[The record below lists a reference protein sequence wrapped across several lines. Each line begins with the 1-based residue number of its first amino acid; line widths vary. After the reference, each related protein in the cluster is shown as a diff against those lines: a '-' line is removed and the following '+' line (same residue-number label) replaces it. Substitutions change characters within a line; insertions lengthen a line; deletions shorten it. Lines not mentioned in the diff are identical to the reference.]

1 MLCDQLSPQD
11 ARDCIDKIA
20 SRLSQKAA
28 EWVSDKLAP
37 VEERQVTNPDSG
49 LSARFKRDVDTT
61 VPKVVLDIDGR
72 IALSRAWHVEQQRF
86 LLTLDNQ
93 LRGKAYTE
101 YVELCLA
108 FRQRT
113 LEEVKSYTWCKAWL
127 KEQSFAKNAADAAAS
142 LVYKAFCAFDPDYT
156 TMQGVEM
163 SATDPFCGGLRTAD
177 ELTMLATVG
186 GILEKPGWSQ
196 KVFETKITDKWRQ
209 EMAADDYSGRMI
221 DYVIAHVQ
229 WLAKVAQR
237 GKPEAAGVPAVW
249 RLEQPGGS
257 DLRTELCI
265 QVQHLIES
273 GDERKERDWH
283 PGSNDQVLDII
294 HPSLFPLVDQRSYV
308 KATKLERETPG
319 ALEMLKRA
327 ATLFET
333 GRDGVDQLSPLR
345 DLAEIGKDDGELIVA
360 DLTLP
365 VTKPKNVWHHEG
377 EQNYQWL
384 PAEVLITS
392 VRDHQTAKI
401 LSYINNLH
409 PQRHASVY
417 ATLEK
422 AVAAFVPLFEAVVAS
437 LLRNSCDRLDGR
449 WACDA
454 FLPGVLQPE
463 REDFWE
469 PKTIEA
475 MLELEAK
482 QNGTTPPSG
491 PAEPSSHDDEAWAQN
506 QERRLR
512 WKKTR
517 KFVRP
522 EVATWKEP
530 IPDVPVSLAGRTLQ
544 IIFKIASVELTPD
557 KPKYEGGSW
566 HLEGTP
572 REKICGTGIYY
583 LENENVTTPTL
594 EFRQYAGPDDVCH
607 YQQDLYDHLEAV
619 YGFDN
624 ETSGQNQHLGCIS
637 TSEGRGIC
645 FPNCW
650 QHRLSP
656 FELSDKTKRG
666 HRRFLVMFLVDPFER
681 VPSTAEVRPQQLD
694 WLLDSLGEHKDT
706 HMAALPVEVQTQIF
720 REIDSACEANEWLP
734 LDRNADRFEERK
746 AYCLR
751 QAPQE
756 SLDDDSEGE
765 RFRPPRPCNL
775 PMTRSEA
782 MQHRLA
788 LMAQRSARAEEQD
801 YEYEN
806 TWSLCEH

>member
-1 MLCDQLSPQD
+1 
-11 ARDCIDKIA
+11 
-20 SRLSQKAA
+20 
-28 EWVSDKLAP
+28 
-37 VEERQVTNPDSG
+37 
-49 LSARFKRDVDTT
+49 
-61 VPKVVLDIDGR
+61 
-72 IALSRAWHVEQQRF
+72 
-86 LLTLDNQ
+86 
-93 LRGKAYTE
+93 
-101 YVELCLA
+101 
-108 FRQRT
+108 
-113 LEEVKSYTWCKAWL
+113 
-127 KEQSFAKNAADAAAS
+127 
-142 LVYKAFCAFDPDYT
+142 
-156 TMQGVEM
+156 
-163 SATDPFCGGLRTAD
+163 
-177 ELTMLATVG
+177 MLATVG

-209 EMAADDYSGRMI
+209 EMAADDYSGERGRMI

-229 WLAKVAQR
+229 WLAKGAQR
-237 GKPEAAGVPAVW
+237 GKPEATGVPAVW

-283 PGSNDQVLDII
+283 PGSNEQVLDII
-294 HPSLFPLVDQRSYV
+294 HPSLYPLVDQRSY
-308 KATKLERETPG
+308 
-319 ALEMLKRA
+319 MLKTA

-365 VTKPKNVWHHEG
+365 VTKPKDVWDHEG

-384 PAEVLITS
+384 PAEVLITN

-422 AVAAFVPLFEAVVAS
+422 AVTAFVPLFEAVVAS
-437 LLRNSCDRLDGR
+437 LLRASRDRLDGR
-449 WACDA
+449 WAS
-454 FLPGVLQPE
+454 
-463 REDFWE
+463 
-469 PKTIEA
+469 
-475 MLELEAK
+475 K
-482 QNGTTPPSG
+482 QDDTTPPSG
-491 PAEPSSHDDEAWAQN
+491 PAEPSDPDDKDAWDKYE
-506 QERRLR
+506 ERAVR
-512 WKKTR
+512 WEETR

-557 KPKYEGGSW
+557 RPKYEGGSW
-566 HLEGTP
+566 HLEGTR

-583 LENENVTTPTL
+583 LENENVTTPAL
-594 EFRQYAGPDDVCH
+594 EFRQYVDPDYLSH
-607 YQQDLYDHLEAV
+607 EQNLYDHLEAV
-619 YGFDN
+619 YGFENDS
-624 ETSGQNQHLGCIS
+624 TGQNQLLGRIS
-637 TSEGRGIC
+637 TSEGRGVC

-666 HRRFLVMFLVDPFER
+666 HRRFLVMFLVDLFER

-694 WLLDSLGEHKDT
+694 WLLDSLSEHKDT

-734 LDRNADRFEERK
+734 LDHDADRFEERK

-756 SLDDDSEGE
+756 SLDG
-765 RFRPPRPCNL
+765 
-775 PMTRSEA
+775 
-782 MQHRLA
+782 
-788 LMAQRSARAEEQD
+788 
-801 YEYEN
+801 
-806 TWSLCEH
+806 